1 LPFMAV
7 DRLLSLDAALGV
19 VVVASALSVA
29 LDALF
34 GTNDD
39 GRAYPRHWRARGRS

>member
-1 LPFMAV
+1 MLWIGLLLV
-7 DRLLSLDAALGV
+7 LSLDAALGV

-34 GTNDD
+34 GTTCIFAPFG
-39 GRAYPRHWRARGRS
+39 GREVDHEAG

>member
-1 LPFMAV
+1 MLWIGLLLV
-7 DRLLSLDAALGV
+7 LSLDAALGV

-34 GTNDD
+34 GRTTTDVHI
-39 GRAYPRHWRARGRS
+39 RAIRRARGRS

>member
-1 LPFMAV
+1 MAV
-7 DRLLSLDAALGV
+7 DRRLSLDAALGV

-39 GRAYPRHWRARGRS
+39 DVHIRAIRRARGRS